1 MIRLLLTV
9 SRRFRPSSREIA
21 AKPSQAF
28 TSATCSTKCLA
39 QVTEVEEDTTAQS
52 TDPVQVF
59 RKWGCNYDDLDRIFK
74 RNPQLHKADVTLLQ
88 SNLSVLSRLGLE
100 APDLVRIIN
109 CRPRFLLSS
118 RVHRHFDE
126 RFPYLDSLFES
137 KELLKRAVV
146 TNPSLLFY
154 DFNKIIKPA
163 LAQYEELGVDKEDFL
178 ALICTRPTIII
189 RTSFDEEKLEY
200 IRKTG
205 LSQDSKLYK
214 YAVAIIGVSR
224 VETIREKLSNLANF
238 GFSDDEIFY
247 LIGRSPLVL
256 TLSIE
261 KVQRNMTFI
270 LTTMKFDAKT
280 VLEIPR
286 LLLINLDTLMKP
298 RVLLMRKLQDMDGE
312 LEFTP
317 SSIIRAVRMKEH
329 RFVQLFI
336 ESQPGQIADEL
347 MEFYKKAKEFKRLA
361 GLRKKFVQK
370 GFPF

>member
-9 SRRFRPSSREIA
+9 SRRFRSSSREIA

-28 TSATCSTKCLA
+28 TSAACSTKCLD

-52 TDPVQVF
+52 TDPLQAF

-74 RNPQLHKADVTLLQ
+74 RNPQLRKADVTLLQ

-109 CRPRFLLSS
+109 CRPRFLRSS
-118 RVHRHFDE
+118 RVHCQFDE

-146 TNPSLLFY
+146 TNPSLLSY

-163 LAQYEELGVDKEDFL
+163 LAQYQELGVDKEDFL

-205 LSQDSKLYK
+205 
-214 YAVAIIGVSR
+214 
-224 VETIREKLSNLANF
+224 F
-238 GFSDDEIFY
+238 
-247 LIGRSPLVL
+247 
-256 TLSIE
+256 
-261 KVQRNMTFI
+261 
-270 LTTMKFDAKT
+270 
-280 VLEIPR
+280 PR
-286 LLLINLDTLMKP
+286 IQSCIY
-298 RVLLMRKLQDMDGE
+298 MRLQ
-312 LEFTP
+312 
-317 SSIIRAVRMKEH
+317 
-329 RFVQLFI
+329 
-336 ESQPGQIADEL
+336 
-347 MEFYKKAKEFKRLA
+347 
-361 GLRKKFVQK
+361 
-370 GFPF
+370 